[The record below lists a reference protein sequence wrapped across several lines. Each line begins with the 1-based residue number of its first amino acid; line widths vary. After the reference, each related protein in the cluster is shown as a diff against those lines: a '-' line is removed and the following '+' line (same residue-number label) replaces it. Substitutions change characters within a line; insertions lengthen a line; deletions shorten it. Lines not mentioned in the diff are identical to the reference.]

1 MQHLV
6 DIQDITLPEQN
17 SITELNWTARLI
29 LSELQNWCGKRS
41 EEESF
46 FLMQTM
52 LQSFNIE
59 RENAEKTEYEVLNYM
74 FE

>member
-29 LSELQNWCGKRS
+29 LSELHDWHGKRS